1 MRGATHALAA
11 STLGVMI
18 CRGIVKKFVP
28 WTGPERHPSQ
38 TNDACHFFRLFYGLG
53 STVAIAAVSAF
64 GEDRGTKAVP
74 GLSSSGAD
82 RS

>member
-38 TNDACHFFRLFYGLG
+38 TNDALPFFRLG

-82 RS
+82 GS